1 MKKIILLIFIF
12 NGLIIPLKINAQVEP
27 MNIEKGSGERTGVYN
42 HRAGQKSKYTEK
54 YKYDQNANGYT
65 YSIYNPNGELIYT
78 TEAVQRVEKISNLG
92 KYFISYDNNSGL
104 RKLIEIATKKEI
116 ALINPGGEIV
126 KEMRYN
132 AFSQT
137 DKFIILGYSSNRN
150 VYDVKTGALKQN
162 ITLANSIDYPFFYN
176 DKFALCKSSESTNDY
191 YNQSYDVFDIDKE
204 TISFKIEG
212 KFSFFS
218 KDEKLIITDKKVYN
232 ALSGIAILNTTISDL
247 SDDLRFGFI
256 GNIIYDLSTG
266 TLFYD
271 FGNFYTIN
279 SISNTKV
286 VATYQGIEVHTF
298 DLDRIKVYGT
308 YKTKIDAEFAKINP
322 KDEFETQEEFNNRY
336 AKEKNSIF
344 SKYENINAEKSK
356 VLIKTIKESYSQV
369 QFNIEALGQ
378 YIPEREEF
386 PITINGVTMSVKIP
400 KSEARSFKEN
410 YTSAKATAS
419 KQLNVTGTELTVFN
433 IKIAHPLTGSIY
445 AFGEQK
451 KALYIDEEIVNSAES
466 GVPKL
471 TINAKLVEPS
481 GNNLIDGNEN
491 SFIEVVIENSGNGSA
506 KDVRI
511 NMTGSTEEGVKY
523 DKAQKITGVASGQ
536 SQTVKMNIESDRN
549 LKNGSIE
556 FNINVTEWKGFNPT
570 PIKLTVNTQEFKKPN
585 LVYIES
591 GIKELMGNSNNIIE
605 NNEIIEVSAL
615 IQNKGQGVSDST
627 QVLFA
632 INDANIITTTPGK
645 LNQKIGVINPG
656 ESKTITFAFTVNN
669 EYSGDN
675 SLPIDVVLSEKFN
688 SYGGKFPIGLDLK
701 KVSLAA
707 QNIKVEGEYSK
718 EKLISEVS
726 LTSEIDKNIPED
738 TLKNA
743 KRYALIIGNE
753 NYSKYQTGLNSESN
767 VDYAANDA
775 TTFAKYA
782 EKTLGVPKENITLLV
797 DAIGSKMKS
806 EIEKICKIAEYSN
819 GEAEI
824 IFFYAGHGFPDEETN
839 EGYIIPVDI
848 TGANVK
854 EGIMLTKLYQQLT
867 KNPVKRVTVFLD
879 ACFSGGGRNAGLL
892 AARGVKIKPKEGLI
906 EGNLVVFSASSGDQT
921 SLPYKDKAHG
931 MFTYFLLKKIQ
942 ETKGNINYKDLADFI
957 KKEVQLNSII
967 INSKD
972 QNPDVLYNPQIE
984 EQWENWNFK

>member
-27 MNIEKGSGERTGVYN
+27 MNIEKGSGERRGAFN
-42 HRAGQKSKYTEK
+42 HRAVQVSKFTSKWGQRAYEV
-54 YKYDQNANGYT
+54 
-65 YSIYNPNGELIYT
+65 YNPNGELIYT
-78 TEAVQRVEKISNLG
+78 CEPFHQPKTISNLG
-92 KYFISYDNNSGL
+92 KYFISGRNSDE
-104 RKLIEIATKKEI
+104 KLIEITTKKEI
-116 ALINPGGEIV
+116 VLINPGGEIV
-126 KEMRYN
+126 KKMQYT

-137 DKFIILGYSSNRN
+137 DKFIILDHYNRYRK
-150 VYDVKTGALKQN
+150 VYDLKTGSLKQN
-162 ITLANSIDYPFFYN
+162 ITLAQQIEYPFFFN
-176 DKFALCKSSESTNDY
+176 DKFALCESSESTNNY
-191 YNQSYDVFDIDKE
+191 YNRSYSYDVFDTDKE
-204 TISFKIEG
+204 TVSFKIEG
-212 KFSFFS
+212 EFSFFS
-218 KDEKLIITDKKVYN
+218 KDEKLIITNKKVYN
-232 ALSGIAILNTTISDL
+232 ALSGTAILNTTISDL

-256 GNIIYDLSTG
+256 GSKIYDLSTG

-271 FGNFYTIN
+271 FGKFYIIQ

-286 VATYQGIEVHTF
+286 VATYQGLEKHTF

-308 YKTKIDAEFAKINP
+308 YKPKIDAEFAKINT

-369 QFNIEALGQ
+369 QFNIEILGQ

-386 PITINGVTMSVKIP
+386 PVTINGVTMLVKIP

-419 KQLNVTGTELTVFN
+419 KQLNVTGTELTVYN

-445 AFGEQK
+445 AFGEQR
-451 KALYIDEEIVNSAES
+451 KALYIDEETANSAES

-471 TINAKLVEPS
+471 TIKAKLVEPS

-511 NMTGSTEEGVKY
+511 NMTGSTEAGVKY

-549 LKNGSIE
+549 IKNGSIE

-615 IQNKGQGVSDST
+615 IQNKGQGVSEVT

-632 INDANIITTTPGK
+632 INDANIITTTPKK

-669 EYSGDN
+669 EYNGSN

-718 EKLISEVS
+718 DKLISEVS

-738 TLKNA
+738 ILKKP

-767 VDYAANDA
+767 VDYAGNDA

-782 EKTLGVPKENITLLV
+782 EKTLGVPKENISLHV

-806 EIEKICKIAEYSN
+806 EIKKMCKIAEYSN

-824 IFFYAGHGFPDEETN
+824 IFFYAGHGFPDEETK
-839 EGYIIPVDI
+839 EGFIIPVDI

-957 KKEVQLNSII
+957 KKEVQLNSVI

-984 EQWENWNFK
+984 GQWENWNFK

>member
-12 NGLIIPLKINAQVEP
+12 NGFIIPLKINAQVEP
-27 MNIEKGSGERTGVYN
+27 MNIEKGSGERRGAFN
-42 HRAGQKSKYTEK
+42 HRAVQVSKFTSKWGQRAYEV
-54 YKYDQNANGYT
+54 
-65 YSIYNPNGELIYT
+65 YNPNGEVIYT
-78 TEAVQRVEKISNLG
+78 CEPFQQPKTISNLG
-92 KYFISYDNNSGL
+92 KYFISGRNSDE
-104 RKLIEIATKKEI
+104 KLIEIATKKEI
-116 ALINPGGEIV
+116 VLINPGGEIV
-126 KEMRYN
+126 KDIQYN

-137 DKFIILGYSSNRN
+137 DKFIILDHYNRYRK
-150 VYDVKTGALKQN
+150 VYDLKTGSLKQN
-162 ITLANSIDYPFFYN
+162 ITLAQQIEYPFFFN

-191 YNQSYDVFDIDKE
+191 YNRSESYDVFDIDKE
-204 TISFKIEG
+204 TVSFKIEG

-218 KDEKLIITDKKVYN
+218 KDEKLIITNKKVYN
-232 ALSGIAILNTTISDL
+232 ALSGTAILNTTISDL

-256 GNIIYDLSTG
+256 GSKIYDLSTG

-271 FGNFYTIN
+271 FDKFYKIQ
-279 SISNTKV
+279 SISNTKA

-308 YKTKIDAEFAKINP
+308 YKTEIDAEFAKINP

-369 QFNIEALGQ
+369 QFNIKSLGQ

-400 KSEARSFKEN
+400 KLEARSFKEN
-410 YTSAKATAS
+410 YTSAKTTAS

-451 KALYIDEEIVNSAES
+451 KALYIDEETANSAES

-471 TINAKLVEPS
+471 AINAKLVEPS

-491 SFIEVVIENSGNGSA
+491 SFIEVVIENTGNGTA

-511 NMTGSTEEGVKY
+511 NMTGSTEEGIKFE
-523 DKAQKITGVASGQ
+523 KAQKITGVAAGQ
-536 SQTVKMNIESDRN
+536 KQTVKMNIEANRT
-549 LKNGSIE
+549 LKNGTIE
-556 FNINVTEWKGFNPT
+556 FNINVTEWKGFNPS
-570 PIKLTVNTQEFKKPN
+570 PLKLTINTQEFKKPN

-605 NNEIIEVSAL
+605 NNEIIEVTAL
-615 IQNKGQGVSDST
+615 IQNKGQGVSSET

-632 INDANIITTTPGK
+632 INDANIITTTPRK
-645 LNQKIGVINPG
+645 LNQKIGIINPG

-669 EYSGDN
+669 EYSGAN

-707 QNIKVEGEYSK
+707 KNIKVEGEYSK
-718 EKLISEVS
+718 DKLITEVS
-726 LTSEIDKNIPED
+726 LTSEIDKNIPEN
-738 TLKNA
+738 TFKNS

-753 NYSKYQTGLNSESN
+753 NYSKYQTSLNSESN
-767 VDYAANDA
+767 VDYAGNDA

-782 EKTLGVPKENITLLV
+782 EKTLGVPKENITLLIDV
-797 DAIGSKMKS
+797 IGSKMKS

-824 IFFYAGHGFPDEETN
+824 IFFYAGHGFPDEKTK

-848 TGANVK
+848 TGVNVK
-854 EGIMLTKLYQQLT
+854 EGILLTKLYQQLT
-867 KNPVKRVTVFLD
+867 KNPVNRVTVFLD

-892 AARGVKIKPKEGLI
+892 VARGVKIKPKEGLI

-957 KKEVQLNSII
+957 KKEVQLNSVK

-984 EQWENWNFK
+984 GQWENWNFK